1 MEFNESLKYLQ
12 SSDQDH
18 NESKV
23 GKKLSESTQKA
34 VITLVLTML
43 LSSAFLQLNMFI
55 DNPLGYN
62 FGLQMISEAYQT
74 GDQAVFNETL
84 SAYMAGWKNDQ
95 TPLIYIECG
104 NFTEDYG
111 INRTDYRSSELE
123 QSLYELRNGNFSL
136 AIYDKRS
143 VSRLSASLGIVT
155 TLFICIILAAGS
167 LMISK
172 VTQELVLDPIENM
185 IQKVKQITE
194 NPIKAAQEAEEELVK
209 EEELNL

>member
-1 MEFNESLKYLQ
+1 
-12 SSDQDH
+12 
-18 NESKV
+18 
-23 GKKLSESTQKA
+23 
-34 VITLVLTML
+34 
-43 LSSAFLQLNMFI
+43 
-55 DNPLGYN
+55 
-62 FGLQMISEAYQT
+62 
-74 GDQAVFNETL
+74 
-84 SAYMAGWKNDQ
+84 MAGWKNDQ